1 MTRCGTF
8 YLLKLFDS
16 VVFAIR
22 AGAVASS
29 VVFVKKLMCEG
40 SVLMHKNLVLTCENP
55 VLMREGPVLGVVYVD
70 A

>member
-1 MTRCGTF
+1 MRDVRQPNTVAS
-8 YLLKLFDS
+8 S

-22 AGAVASS
+22 AGAVASG
-29 VVFVKKLMCEG
+29 VVFVKKLMREG

-55 VLMREGPVLGVVYVD
+55 VLMCEGPVLGVVYVD